1 MDVFQGRALE
11 VQTRIP
17 AWRKTINPCIPP
29 VRAGKRRQN
38 GAAGRAEPRPLSA
51 LDCMILRDVGL
62 HAKAFM
68 AAVRELPQFKPQW
81 ENNAEVAVVGLLRIH
96 RGALAPDEKLFDKN
110 YARAIA
116 LLSTRRVH
124 PDEAHGAELS
134 LRRVLPHAVAS
145 IVVEYYGRR

>member
-1 MDVFQGRALE
+1 
-11 VQTRIP
+11 
-17 AWRKTINPCIPP
+17 
-29 VRAGKRRQN
+29 
-38 GAAGRAEPRPLSA
+38 
-51 LDCMILRDVGL
+51 MILRDVGL

-145 IVVEYYGRR
+145 IVVEYYGPTPMDYIYCPPAGAPCKDGG